1 MIDTWFIHDIKKILD
16 EKQKLVFVDPSGE
29 AEFLLN
35 VIPPEIKVLKA
46 NSELEELELR
56 YKISKE
62 NIVQKLTIYTNTPKE
77 NLTFIREYCET
88 DGCLEIRQ
96 IDTYIKA
103 MVHTNLGLN
112 LHLTKEELLTAAK
125 ISIGRDR
132 SYWMELVHKG
142 ASEIFDLNQML
153 LPFLKDPKEFMS
165 EMDIEVSKMFSEK
178 VAKFIQADYIQQPA
192 QTLANQVAQS
202 IFQGL
207 LMNNLS
213 SGLKE
218 IYTRWEDSSENTV
231 SFNTYIAN
239 FKLEVKALWK
249 VSVDHP
255 FVSVDEQMLDE
266 VIAHSG
272 DKAWISE
279 KLPWI
284 TARSKNKVA
293 KRQNICFWSEIIQL
307 LTFDSSAINA
317 LDNLESVAAYY
328 ANTFYKTDRAIRKLY
343 TSFLNQPKKLRPLQE
358 IYEEHNRI
366 LLNQWFKHF
375 SKYKS
380 NQAGLL
386 LRLINKA
393 TEKTAFIVGDAITY
407 EIAVSVS
414 EKLSKDFNTSK
425 EMLFTGFPSVTE
437 HNMSLIYQNNGVIEP
452 THKKR
457 EEFLQSQISQPIQ
470 FVSLEELNES
480 AANSTILV
488 CSYKDMD
495 SLGEKLQQK
504 ALKFIDGIEDTLTQK
519 IRQIQQLGYQSVYLV
534 SDHGFVLTG
543 LLSESDKIEVS
554 FTGNIQKGERF
565 ILSESRQEETE
576 NLIEFEQAYNNYKYL
591 YFAPSNRPFKTPGL
605 YGFSHGGIT
614 PQELICPLFCF
625 KSKNSTIEK
634 LSISIT
640 NKEELANQTTSSFI
654 VNMEAKK
661 ASSLLDSARKC
672 QLLLFAD
679 NKQIA
684 KSDILT
690 IQNEQKIQKEYEFEQ
705 HLRIDVILIDAET
718 KEQIDKATVVKKQ
731 IRNLGGLL

>member
-35 VIPPEIKVLKA
+35 VVPPEIKVLKA
-46 NSELEELELR
+46 NTELEELELR

-62 NIVQKLTIYTNTPKE
+62 NIVQKLIIYTNTPKE

-103 MVHTNLGLN
+103 VVHTNLGLN

-125 ISIGRDR
+125 ISIARDR

-231 SFNTYIAN
+231 SFKTYIAN

-317 LDNLESVAAYY
+317 LDNLESVAAHY

-519 IRQIQQLGYQSVYLV
+519 IRQIQQLGYKSVYLV

-543 LLSESDKIEVS
+543 LLSESDKIEVN

-565 ILSESRQEETE
+565 ILSESSQGKTE
-576 NLIEFEQAYNNYKYL
+576 NLIELEQAYNNYKYL

-654 VNMEAKK
+654 VNMEAQK

-690 IQNEQKIQKEYEFEQ
+690 IQNEQKIQKEYEFDQ
-705 HLRIDVILIDAET
+705 HFRIDIILIDAET
-718 KEQIDKATVVKKQ
+718 KEQIDKTTVVKKQ

>member
-1 MIDTWFIHDIKKILD
+1 MIDTWFIHDIKKVLD
-16 EKQKLVFVDPSGE
+16 DEQILVFVDPSGE
-29 AEFLLN
+29 AEFLLRI
-35 VIPPEIKVLKA
+35 IPSELKVLIA
-46 NSELEELELR
+46 NNELEELELR

-62 NIVQKLTIYTNTPKE
+62 NIVQKLIIYTNTPKE

-88 DGCLEIRQ
+88 NGCLEIRQ
-96 IDTYIKA
+96 IDTYIKTV
-103 MVHTNLGLN
+103 VHTNLGLN

-125 ISIGRDR
+125 MSIGLGS
-132 SYWMELVHKG
+132 SYWMNLANKG
-142 ASEIFDLNQML
+142 SSEIFDLNQMI
-153 LPFLKDPKEFMS
+153 LPFLDNSQRFMS
-165 EMDIEVSKMFSEK
+165 IMDQQTSSMFVKS
-178 VAKFIQADYIQQPA
+178 VCDFIWIDFVHQPA
-192 QTLANQVAQS
+192 ETLANQIATT
-202 IFQGL
+202 IFRQL
-207 LMNNLS
+207 LQDNIS
-213 SGLKE
+213 PELKK
-218 IYTRWEDSSENTV
+218 IYYQWADSTGYAT
-231 SFNTYIAN
+231 SFDNYLAN
-239 FKLEVKALWK
+239 YKLEVKALWK

-255 FVSVDEQMLDE
+255 FAAIDEQMLDE
-266 VIAHSG
+266 VITHSG
-272 DKAWISE
+272 DKEWISE
-279 KLPWI
+279 KLPWL

-293 KRQNICFWSEIIQL
+293 KRQNIGFWSEIIQL

-317 LDNLESVAAYY
+317 LENLESVAAYY
-328 ANTFYKTDRAIRKLY
+328 ANTYYKTDRAIRKLY

-375 SKYKS
+375 GKYET

-386 LRLINKA
+386 LKLINET
-393 TEKTAFIVGDAITY
+393 TENTAFIVGDAITY

-414 EKLSKDFNTSK
+414 EKLNKDFNASK
-425 EMLFTGFPSVTE
+425 ELLFTGFPSVTE
-437 HNMSLIYQNNGVIEP
+437 HNMSLMYQNNSVIEP

-457 EEFLQSQISQPIQ
+457 EELLHAQVSQAIQ

-504 ALKFIDGIEDTLTQK
+504 ALKFIDGIEDTLAQK
-519 IRQIQQLGYQSVYLV
+519 IKQIQQLGYQSVYLV

-543 LLSESDKIEVS
+543 LLSESDKIEVN

-565 ILSESRQEETE
+565 ILSESRQEKTE
-576 NLIEFEQAYNNYKYL
+576 NLIEIEQAYNGYKYL

-625 KSKNSTIEK
+625 KSKNNTIEK

-640 NKEELANQTTSSFI
+640 NKEELSNQTTNSFI
-654 VNMEAKK
+654 VNMEAHK
-661 ASSLLDSARKC
+661 ASSLLNSARKC

-679 NKQIA
+679 NKQIT
-684 KSDILT
+684 KSNILT

-705 HLRIDVILIDAET
+705 HFRIDVILIDAET